1 MVIYIE
7 AQSNMEYLC
16 DQIIDN
22 NLNEKDKQHID
33 IVLHKYN
40 NRLMN
45 YHNVMEHIKHN
56 LTTTKE
62 N

>member
-1 MVIYIE
+1 
-7 AQSNMEYLC
+7 MEYLC